1 MLVLS
6 IFGEGGEWKDR
17 LSSNPHLL
25 AKLSLPFSISRAHF
39 SCAFLAAHTVA
50 GDAGE
55 VHQLLIFLHFTCIA
69 AFVSLRPGHYP
80 SEVLQRS
87 YQLMARNL
95 S

>member
-6 IFGEGGEWKDR
+6 IFGEGGEWKDW
-17 LSSNPHLL
+17 LSLNPHLL
-25 AKLSLPFSISRAHF
+25 AKLSLPFSISRAHS

-50 GDAGE
+50 GDASE

-69 AFVSLRPGHYP
+69 AFASLRPGHHP
-80 SEVLQRS
+80 SEVLQQSCQLIARS
-87 YQLMARNL
+87 L